1 MAESLPDLPDA
12 LPAPLDGQP
21 DLLIVA
27 GEHSGDEHAAR
38 IVEDLLAA
46 HPSMAIAA
54 IGGPRL
60 KAAGAQLL
68 FDLTEQSVIGLVEV
82 LKHYGFFKELFRKVV
97 GWVEA
102 HRPRNILFVDYPG
115 FNLRLA
121 EALVEAGLARK
132 GGGTIALLYYVSPQI
147 WAWKAKRRFKMA
159 KSIDALGVIFPFEV
173 ASYSDTDLDVTFVGH
188 PFVSERFE
196 NKLSYDPDAPV
207 LLLPGSRV
215 QPVLRIFPV
224 LLQAYESL
232 LDRRTTQEATV
243 IYPSPVIEH
252 TLESVLGRFP
262 KARGRVTLV
271 PNSEK
276 VAGSAVVMSS
286 GTMSL
291 AVALAGI
298 PGSIVYKLHPMT
310 YWMGRIL
317 VNVPY
322 IGIANL
328 LLPEPIHP
336 EFIQFVKRDALVAD
350 LIASL
355 EDPRRLERT
364 RNAAEALE
372 TLLDAPG
379 DRTAATWLLAKMRR

>member
-1 MAESLPDLPDA
+1 MPADPPALPET
-12 LPAPLDGQP
+12 LPAPPDGQP

-38 IVEDLLAA
+38 IVKDLREA
-46 HPSMAIAA
+46 HPSMRISAV
-54 IGGPRL
+54 GGPQL
-60 KAAGAQLL
+60 EAAGAHQV
-68 FDLTEQSVIGLVEV
+68 FDLTGQSVIGLVEV
-82 LKHYGFFKELFRKVV
+82 LKHYRFFRELFCKVID
-97 GWVEA
+97 WVRE

-121 EALVEAGLARK
+121 EALVGAGLARK
-132 GGGTIALLYYVSPQI
+132 GGGEIPLLYYISPQI

-159 KSIDALGVIFPFEV
+159 RSIDALGVIFPFEV

-188 PFVSERFE
+188 PFVSEDFE
-196 NKLSYDPDAPV
+196 NKLSYDPEAPI

-224 LLQAYESL
+224 LLQVYEAL

-243 IYPSPVIEH
+243 IFPSDAIEH
-252 TLESVLGRFP
+252 TLETVLARFP
-262 KARGRVTLV
+262 KARGRLTLV
-271 PNSEK
+271 HNSEK
-276 VAGSAVVMSS
+276 VAGSAVIMSS

-310 YWMGRIL
+310 YWLGRVL

-328 LLPEPIHP
+328 LLPDPIHP

-355 EDPRRLERT
+355 EDPRRLKRT
-364 RNAAEALE
+364 RNAAEALRALLE
-372 TLLDAPG
+372 TNG
-379 DRTAATWLLAKMRR
+379 DRTAATWLLSKMQR